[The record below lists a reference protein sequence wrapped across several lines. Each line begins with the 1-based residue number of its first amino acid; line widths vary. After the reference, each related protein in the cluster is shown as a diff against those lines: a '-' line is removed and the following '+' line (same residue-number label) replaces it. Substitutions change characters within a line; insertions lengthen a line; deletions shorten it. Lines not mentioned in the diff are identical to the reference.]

1 MSRGHAEDGFSL
13 LEILVVLAILGLAL
27 ALLAHGRAW
36 RSDTTDLR
44 GALGTMAR
52 IARAARESAVMT
64 QRPVRLEVDPA
75 HHAVSAEGSYAV
87 RESLPRCVA
96 LAPDAESDA
105 RNEIQREMR
114 FLAGPDGLFSRP
126 FLSLTCGAHH
136 GSVRFDPITGRV
148 SIDEH

>member
-1 MSRGHAEDGFSL
+1 MTGRRAEDGFSL

-44 GALGTMAR
+44 GALGTVAR
-52 IARAARESAVMT
+52 IARAARESAVVT
-64 QRPVRLEVDPA
+64 QRPVRLGIDPA
-75 HHAVSAEGSYAV
+75 HHVVSAEGPDSV
-87 RESLPRCVA
+87 RESLPRCVT
-96 LAPDAESDA
+96 LASDGESDTT
-105 RNEIQREMR
+105 REVR
-114 FLAGPDGLFSRP
+114 FLAGPDGLFSRQV
-126 FLSLTCGAHH
+126 LSLTCGAHR